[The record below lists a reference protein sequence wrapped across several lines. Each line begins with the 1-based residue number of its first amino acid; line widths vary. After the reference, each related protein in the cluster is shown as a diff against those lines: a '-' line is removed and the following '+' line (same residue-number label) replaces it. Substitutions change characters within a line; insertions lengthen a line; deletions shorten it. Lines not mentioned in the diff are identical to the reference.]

1 MADSGKKDFVNI
13 IPRELTKQEI
23 SQADSESAMQM
34 QTINAWVEE
43 HYSNQ
48 IPSDPS
54 VRWTYPVTNKL
65 SAPLHEQQTTYWW
78 DLHLSCQLLTTM
90 DVKEMWPVLM
100 NMQSRTL

>member
-1 MADSGKKDFVNI
+1 MSRSFKMLLIISLLVCLIIPLNVMADSGKKDFVNI

-48 IPSDPS
+48 IP
-54 VRWTYPVTNKL
+54 
-65 SAPLHEQQTTYWW
+65 
-78 DLHLSCQLLTTM
+78 
-90 DVKEMWPVLM
+90 
-100 NMQSRTL
+100 